1 MKTMNDLLAIKDT
14 ADSLLNGWQM
24 PASARSTTPVETSSP
39 IGEASRLRS
48 SGNNGYNP
56 YKYQP
61 EDDFAEPFTSGD
73 QASGSDFSPTRRNE
87 FLTQPETDWTR
98 PNGMASASTEA
109 VVSETVATQS
119 ADPPEAPSSSSAAS
133 VSSSS
138 DSKAVVKEILH
149 PGGKKEIMYRDGSRT
164 MFFADGNIKEID
176 ADGHTVIR
184 FTNGD
189 RKELFPATGMSIY
202 YYNEAQTKLTTYADQ
217 TKVYEFPND
226 QIEKSYPDG
235 TTEIFFADGIKKTIH
250 ANGDEI
256 SVFPDGTTMLERP
269 DGLREVTLLNQTQI
283 RYYPDGHMGWVA
295 PNGQETQVRSD
306 AELKRLMEDP

>member
-1 MKTMNDLLAIKDT
+1 MKTMNDLLAIKAT
-14 ADSLLNGWQM
+14 ADSLLDGWHM
-24 PASARSTTPVETSSP
+24 PASAIDTAPPETSS
-39 IGEASRLRS
+39 IGDSNRLRTS
-48 SGNNGYNP
+48 ENAGYNP

-61 EDDFAEPFTSGD
+61 EDDLAEPIDQTSGS
-73 QASGSDFSPTRRNE
+73 AFSPTRRNE
-87 FLTQPETDWTR
+87 FMTQTDADWSR
-98 PNGMASASTEA
+98 PNGMANTPTEA
-109 VVSETVATQS
+109 VPGFYNSEMAISQS
-119 ADPPEAPSSSSAAS
+119 TDPPDEQ
-133 VSSSS
+133 VSSSNALVKS
-138 DSKAVVKEILH
+138 SIDNKAVVKEILH
-149 PGGKKEIMYRDGSRT
+149 PGGKKEILYHDGSRT
-164 MFFADGNIKEID
+164 MLFADGNIKEID

-189 RKELFPATGMSIY
+189 RKELFPTTGMSIY

-226 QIEKSYPDG
+226 QVEKSYPDG